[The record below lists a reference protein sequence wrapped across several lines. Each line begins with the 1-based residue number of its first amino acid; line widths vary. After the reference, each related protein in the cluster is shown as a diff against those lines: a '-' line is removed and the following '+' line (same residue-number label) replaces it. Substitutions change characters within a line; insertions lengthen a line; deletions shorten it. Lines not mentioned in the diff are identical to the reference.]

1 MHDCDR
7 QDHTLREGL
16 TEKLSRLRWDVWV
29 GNGHGP
35 RSSPPI
41 RRNRAVSLEHLHD
54 RDLALICLKSTHVAA
69 IISSVT
75 LDGDDARSA
84 HRATKETGA
93 RREGG
98 RSPPAT
104 TASSSLLP
112 LTAAYQNP
120 CERWIFRPVA
130 TTGDSNKTAPVIG

>member
-41 RRNRAVSLEHLHD
+41 RRNRAVSLEHLLD
-54 RDLALICLKSTHVAA
+54 RDLRFDLLEV
-69 IISSVT
+69 
-75 LDGDDARSA
+75 DP
-84 HRATKETGA
+84 
-93 RREGG
+93 RR
-98 RSPPAT
+98 RHHFVRD
-104 TASSSLLP
+104 L
-112 LTAAYQNP
+112 
-120 CERWIFRPVA
+120 RR
-130 TTGDSNKTAPVIG
+130 

>member
-1 MHDCDR
+1 MIATRSRMLPPARPPPACMHDCDR

-69 IISSVT
+69 IISSRIYCESCFAPDLAGV
-75 LDGDDARSA
+75 
-84 HRATKETGA
+84 GA
-93 RREGG
+93 AGF
-98 RSPPAT
+98 PWYID
-104 TASSSLLP
+104 P
-112 LTAAYQNP
+112 L
-120 CERWIFRPVA
+120 
-130 TTGDSNKTAPVIG
+130 